1 MTLRSVCATLAVAG
15 LAVVIA
21 GPAWA
26 GEEKESA
33 RHEVRVE
40 MHAAGPGQEP
50 QVRMWINGE
59 EVEPGEPIQL
69 GEGKA
74 RVRIQAVPA
83 GRHRGEETGEAP
95 HGQPALGVHIV
106 PLGDDLAREVGVE
119 SGAAVIGVAEGSPA
133 QHAGLREGD
142 VITAIDGQEV
152 HSPQELVERISRCR
166 PGQRV
171 RIRWHRA
178 RARIEATITL
188 TGRDELTIEEGQRPD
203 QREREQ
209 QEREREA
216 RDREEREREKAE
228 EPEHDERRAGFLGI
242 LAAPLNDDIR
252 EIAGTDEGVLI
263 NSLTDD
269 SPAAKAGLRPGDVI
283 VRIGD
288 ADVHAVEELVDRLR
302 DREAGQRVHVVYYR
316 MGKRRETEV
325 TLGRRPGAEGEHA
338 EKEGFPLFDDLFGGE
353 VPNLRDYLKRLQ
365 PEMEDWARKFRQQRR
380 EQPERQEMPGPAR
393 PNASRTAR
401 ATNSARSWS
410 ASSASNAVSNGS
422 RTGSR
427 NNAASSASGR
437 RCPAP
442 ASSADTDAGARKPR
456 CTVGPTT
463 RCAER
468 TSRRRQVGGL
478 AHQRSWRRLYR
489 VPDAGRRLL
498 S

>member
-1 MTLRSVCATLAVAG
+1 MTLRSVCLTLAVAG

-40 MHAAGPGQEP
+40 MRAAGPGQEP
-50 QVRMWINGE
+50 QVRMWINGQEVEPGDEVPAGVVGSLHAESSADPDGGVDGRKSGAARTHTRVEVVPDQHGGGSRVRMWINGE
-59 EVEPGEPIQL
+59 EVEPGQPIQL

-83 GRHRGEETGEAP
+83 GRRRGEEPEEAP
-95 HGQPALGVHIV
+95 HGQAALGVHIA

-119 SGAAVIGVAEGSPA
+119 SGAAVIGVVEGSPA

-142 VITAIDGQEV
+142 VITAIDGREV
-152 HSPQELVERISRCR
+152 HSPQDLVERISRCR

-171 RIRWHRA
+171 RIRWQRPH
-178 RARIEATITL
+178 ARIEATITL
-188 TGRDELTIEEGQRPD
+188 TGRDGLAIEGD
-203 QREREQ
+203 QRSDEREA
-209 QEREREA
+209 REREA
-216 RDREEREREKAE
+216 REPEGREREAREREEAE
-228 EPEHDERRAGFLGI
+228 EPEPDERRGGFLGI

-288 ADVHAVEELVDRLR
+288 ADVHTVEELVDRLR

-325 TLGRRPGAEGEHA
+325 TLGRRPGAEDEPA
-338 EKEGFPLFDDLFGGE
+338 EQEGFPLFDDLFGGE
-353 VPNLRDYLKRLQ
+353 VPNLRDYLKRLR
-365 PEMEDWARKFRQQRR
+365 PEMEEWARKFREQRR
-380 EQPERQEMPGPAR
+380 EQRERREVPGPAR
-393 PNASRTAR
+393 PEREPH
-401 ATNSARSWS
+401 
-410 ASSASNAVSNGS
+410 G
-422 RTGSR
+422 
-427 NNAASSASGR
+427 
-437 RCPAP
+437 
-442 ASSADTDAGARKPR
+442 
-456 CTVGPTT
+456 VGEDLD
-463 RCAER
+463 R
-468 TSRRRQVGGL
+468 VL
-478 AHQRSWRRLYR
+478 QRLDRIERRLDRIEERLER
-489 VPDAGRRLL
+489 VQR
-498 S
+498 